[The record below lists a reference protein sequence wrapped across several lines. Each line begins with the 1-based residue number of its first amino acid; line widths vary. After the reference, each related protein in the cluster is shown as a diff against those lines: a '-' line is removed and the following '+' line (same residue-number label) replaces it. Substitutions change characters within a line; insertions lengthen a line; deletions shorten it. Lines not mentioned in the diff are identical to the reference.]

1 MAGITL
7 AVAQARLD
15 EYLAAEAKVLAN
27 QEYEIAGR
35 RLTRANLREIRLG
48 IDLWD
53 ARVKQLSRRASGLGK
68 AAVPRPG
75 F

>member
-7 AVAQARLD
+7 AQAQQRLD
-15 EYLAAEAKVLAN
+15 EYLAAEAAVLAN

-35 RLTRANLREIRLG
+35 RLKRANLSEIQSG
-48 IDLWD
+48 IDIWD
-53 ARVKQLSRRASGLGK
+53 NRVKRLSARSGGRS
-68 AAVPRPG
+68 AAIVPRPT